1 MATENNELNTRDGIL
16 SLALELMTTQGFE
29 KTTIGQIAD
38 GMGFSKAAVY
48 YHFNSKDEIL
58 SALVDPCLDRLEAL
72 IAEAPG
78 GAHSVAGRKELLG
91 AYLDLLLD
99 QRELML
105 FLDRDVS
112 ALHHPAVEGRIKEL
126 TGALLGLLAGP
137 RGGQAAK
144 IRAAAALGA
153 LLRPLIQFPEED
165 MDKYK
170 DMLISGAVSVT
181 RTRLP
186 R

>member
-1 MATENNELNTRDGIL
+1 MATENNELGTKVRIL
-16 SLALELMTTQGFE
+16 SLALDLMTTQGFE
-29 KTTIGQIAD
+29 KTAIGQIAD

-58 SALVDPCLDRLEAL
+58 SALVDPFLDRLEAL
-72 IAEAPG
+72 VAEAPG
-78 GAHSVAGRKELLG
+78 GAHSPAGRKELLG
-91 AYLDLLLD
+91 TYLDLLLD
-99 QRELML
+99 QHALVV
-105 FLDRDVS
+105 FLARDVS
-112 ALHHPAVEGRIKEL
+112 ALHHPAVEDRLEQL
-126 TGALLGLLAGP
+126 MGALLGQLAGP

-153 LLRPLIQFPEED
+153 LQRPLLDFPKED

-170 DMLISGAVSVT
+170 DMLISCAVAVT